1 MYSKIHVK
9 NQDFLDKL
17 LSDNYC
23 VSRIEKDNELLYIV
37 VEVNKR
43 NIIIDY
49 DAEIGFYEFG
59 DIYKYVDKDAHTV
72 LYAYGIRQYETGV
85 IEKYLDAVIDYDAEI
100 GFYEFGDI
108 YKYVDK
114 DAHTVLY
121 AYGIRQYETGVI
133 EKYLDA
139 VPPDEEEN
147 DGWCI
152 SKITDKEALM
162 SWVKE
167 NKFTIKKLQTT
178 QIYTC

>member
-1 MYSKIHVK
+1 M
-9 NQDFLDKL
+9 
-17 LSDNYC
+17 
-23 VSRIEKDNELLYIV
+23 
-37 VEVNKR
+37 
-43 NIIIDY
+43 
-49 DAEIGFYEFG
+49 
-59 DIYKYVDKDAHTV
+59 
-72 LYAYGIRQYETGV
+72 
-85 IEKYLDAVIDYDAEI
+85 
-100 GFYEFGDI
+100 
-108 YKYVDK
+108 
-114 DAHTVLY
+114 LY

-147 DGWCI
+147 DGWHI

>member
-85 IEKYLDAVIDYDAEI
+85 IEKYLDAV
-100 GFYEFGDI
+100 
-108 YKYVDK
+108 
-114 DAHTVLY
+114 
-121 AYGIRQYETGVI
+121 
-133 EKYLDA
+133 
-139 VPPDEEEN
+139 PPDEEEN